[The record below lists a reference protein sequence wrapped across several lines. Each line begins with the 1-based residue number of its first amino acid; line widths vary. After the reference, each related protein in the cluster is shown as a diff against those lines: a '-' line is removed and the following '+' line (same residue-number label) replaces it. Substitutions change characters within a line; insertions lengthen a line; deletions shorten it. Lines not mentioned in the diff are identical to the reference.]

1 MPLAR
6 IDLTE
11 GKSYEYRR
19 TIADVVYDQMIVH
32 LGVPEDRFQV
42 ITEHPPGHVIA
53 DPDYLGIRRS
63 EDAVFI
69 QLVFLDVATPEQKG
83 AFYKAVVDE
92 LHERLLL
99 RREDVFFNLQTVQPA
114 DWSMGNGIV
123 TYANGVPADRLDPD
137 SIPADFEW
145 PDPHRS

>member
-6 IDLTE
+6 IDLIE
-11 GKSYEYRR
+11 GKSAEYRQ

-42 ITEHPPGHVIA
+42 ITEHPAGNLIA
-53 DPDYLGIRRS
+53 DPDYLGIHRS
-63 EDAVFI
+63 ENVVFI

-83 AFYKAVVDE
+83 GFYKAVVDE
-92 LHERLLL
+92 LHEKLHL
-99 RREDVFFNLQTVQPA
+99 RREDVFFNLQTVGPA

-123 TYANGVPADRLDPD
+123 TYAKGVPADRLDPG
-137 SIPADFEW
+137 SVPSDFTW
-145 PDPHRS
+145 

>member
-6 IDLTE
+6 IDLIE
-11 GKSYEYRR
+11 GKSAEYRR
-19 TIADVVYDQMIVH
+19 TIADSVYNQMIVH

-42 ITEHPPGHVIA
+42 ITEHPAENLIV
-53 DPDYLGIRRS
+53 DPDYLSIHRS
-63 EDAVFI
+63 ENAVFI

-92 LHERLLL
+92 LHDKLLL

-114 DWSMGNGIV
+114 DWSMGNGVV
-123 TYANGVPADRLDPD
+123 TYAQGVPADRLDPD
-137 SIPADFEW
+137 SVPADFQW
-145 PDPHRS
+145 